1 MQILSLA
8 GNVTGEIAKGVR
20 RLQKLGV
27 SMVLVNTLH
36 PLGCT
41 PPHTRASN
49 YTVCDS
55 PKGNAPAYYHNQK
68 LKEKLDPAHSDN
80 VSVVDLYAAFSSIIN
95 PSDSHTR
102 TCAYMNPFLH
112 HPCTLFT

>member
-1 MQILSLA
+1 VTDEITRQGREAAAEA
-8 GNVTGEIAKGVR
+8 GT
-20 RLQKLGV
+20 LGV
-27 SMVLVNTLH
+27 SKVLVNALH

-68 LKEKLDPAHSDN
+68 FKEKLDPAHSDT
-80 VSVVDLYAAFSSIIN
+80 VAVVDLYAAFSSIIN

-102 TCAYMNPFLH
+102 TCA
-112 HPCTLFT
+112 